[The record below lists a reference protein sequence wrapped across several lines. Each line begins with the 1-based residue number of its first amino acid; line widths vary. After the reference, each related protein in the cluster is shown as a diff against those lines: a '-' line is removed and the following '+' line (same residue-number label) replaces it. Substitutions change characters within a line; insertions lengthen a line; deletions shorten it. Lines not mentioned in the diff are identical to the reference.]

1 MKKLYLSAVLATAAF
16 GSLLPAVQA
25 DDHDVEYAMA
35 IHGGAGT
42 ITRANLTA
50 EQEQAYKDKLTEALE
65 AGRKVLKE
73 GGDSTT
79 AVVAAIQGNGG
90 VTTV

>member
-1 MKKLYLSAVLATAAF
+1 MKKLYLSALLATAAF

-50 EQEQAYKDKLTEALE
+50 EQEQDYNDKRSFR
-65 AGRKVLKE
+65 GWP
-73 GGDSTT
+73 
-79 AVVAAIQGNGG
+79 
-90 VTTV
+90 